1 MRLSV
6 GTLRQVVK
14 RDLPIAFV
22 PQQLTSYGGLELLR
36 RYVRRIELPRRLQA
50 ACAALG
56 GDYGSARLALLLLAL
71 PYVGARRLEHLQY
84 LVGDPLVRRFAGLAR
99 VPTARTVSNWLR
111 RFTQETLRPLVRLN
125 QDLVLDTLARLNMP
139 RLTLDVDGTVVRTG
153 ATVAWAFRGFNPH
166 HRKDRSYYPLL
177 AHVAQTG
184 HILRVK
190 NRPGNV
196 HDSKQSAA
204 FLRELIDAVR
214 GRLGRRLPLEFRMD
228 AAFFQPDVLRLLAAR
243 GCAYA
248 IKVGYW
254 SWLPLKQLAA
264 ERRHW
269 HALAP
274 GVTGFEHLLV
284 IPQWKLR
291 LRVMLYRK
299 HVQHESPKNFQLDLF
314 TPDDG
319 HFEYYAVAT
328 NMPLSLPAL
337 YAFIGGRGAQEK
349 TIAELKGEFAL
360 DVVPTRHY
368 GANCAWQQLSIL
380 AYNVAR
386 SFQLDTIATPRRRSR
401 KRTYAYVLR
410 SMRTL
415 RFLLIARAGRLTR
428 IGGRSVLRLAQNPAT
443 EALYVSDTRSE
454 RPKLGGPSPE
464 RRNPG
469 WYREDVAHVVH
480 PADAHHAS
488 KTHADWTIPASS
500 PNRSSTASAQ
510 LHVRGGRTVA
520 CYSRPGREPPPPHA
534 GMALAPGISDGP
546 STRQCSTARRSP
558 TTGTRTCRTSSP
570 SGVAP
575 TARWR

>member
-1 MRLSV
+1 MHQRGFSSDQRSGRAHVTLRFVEAPLMRLSV

-22 PQQLTSYGGLELLR
+22 PQQLTSYGGLELVRRYLCRIDLR
-36 RYVRRIELPRRLQA
+36 RRRHA

-56 GDYGSARLALLLLAL
+56 GDYGGTRLALLLMAL

-84 LVGDPLVRRFAGLAR
+84 LVGDPLVRRFTGLAR

-125 QDLVLDTLARLNMP
+125 QDLVLDTLARLDVA
-139 RLTLDVDGTVVRTG
+139 RLTLDVDGTIVRTG
-153 ATVAWAFRGFNPH
+153 ATVGWAFRGFNPH

-204 FLRELIDAVR
+204 FLRELIDGIR

-228 AAFFQPDVLRLLAAR
+228 AAFFQPEVLRLLAAR

-248 IKVGYW
+248 IKVGSW

-264 ERRHW
+264 ARQRW
-269 HALAP
+269 LPVAP
-274 GVTGFEHLLV
+274 DVTGFEHRLA
-284 IPQWKLR
+284 IPQWNLR
-291 LRVMLYRK
+291 LRVMIYRQ

-328 NMPLSLPAL
+328 NLPLDLPAL
-337 YAFIGGRGAQEK
+337 FAFTCGRGAQEK

-368 GANCAWQQLSIL
+368 GANSAWQQLSVL
-380 AYNVAR
+380 AHNLIR
-386 SFQLDTIATPRRRSR
+386 SFQLDTLATPKRRSR
-401 KRTYAYVLR
+401 KRTYMYLIR

-415 RFLLIARAGRLTR
+415 RFLLIARAGRLAR
-428 IGGRSVLRLAQNPAT
+428 IGGRHVLRLAHNPAT
-443 EALYVSDTRSE
+443 ETLYAQIDHR
-454 RPKLGGPSPE
+454 L
-464 RRNPG
+464 
-469 WYREDVAHVVH
+469 
-480 PADAHHAS
+480 
-488 KTHADWTIPASS
+488 
-500 PNRSSTASAQ
+500 TA
-510 LHVRGGRTVA
+510 
-520 CYSRPGREPPPPHA
+520 
-534 GMALAPGISDGP
+534 
-546 STRQCSTARRSP
+546 
-558 TTGTRTCRTSSP
+558 
-570 SGVAP
+570 
-575 TARWR
+575 